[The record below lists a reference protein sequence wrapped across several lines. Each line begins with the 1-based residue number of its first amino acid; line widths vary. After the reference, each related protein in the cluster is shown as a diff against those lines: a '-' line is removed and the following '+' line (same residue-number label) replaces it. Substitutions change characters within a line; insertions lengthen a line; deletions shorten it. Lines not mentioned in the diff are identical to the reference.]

1 MERKPKDG
9 VRKNTTNKSRGKYNN
24 KRAIA
29 PGEDKAVHKQSHND
43 ASWYMSDTQLVNDV
57 ASVSFNTALGNPI
70 TLTGSIGTT
79 LSVNST
85 SVYLPGIMSIY
96 TSPTIGVST
105 DANSPVNIAMRRL
118 YAYVRHANSGHSN
131 YDPADLMIYLLA
143 MDSIYTYWAYMVR
156 AYGVAQVFSRTNKY
170 VGDALL
176 TAMGVDPNIRENL
189 ADFRAYINTFAAK
202 AQQWCVPRV
211 MTYFLRHNWMY
222 SNVYKDED
230 NDKAQMYLY
239 VPASLYKYNATL
251 SEGTAGGLEMRSIN
265 VEMDSSGYLQTKTL
279 PNNYVDLIA
288 MGNDLLNALA
298 GQEDIGIISGDILK
312 AYGADN
318 LWKIDTIPTD
328 YQVIPVFSEEV
339 LEQIH
344 NTAFAG
350 GNIVNA
356 NGDNVGVVGLDVTQD
371 TSIGGGCLK
380 FNPIFNRG
388 THMCLDTLMDTWKE
402 QVSAETVMT
411 ASRNMLSGKPF
422 TPTPGKEVKAL
433 VQATQLRSCGS
444 EICLFGTVFTL
455 NGNVMD
461 RVRIYAT
468 SQYAPN
474 IYNMP
479 RFNEAP
485 IRPIMS
491 SNGTECVGIFG
502 EMTNYGILS
511 KQNIDQI
518 HEVAL
523 MSLFG
528 VPFLK

>member
-1 MERKPKDG
+1 MEKNNSS
-9 VRKNTTNKSRGKYNN
+9 VRKNTKKGSKGRFNPKRG
-24 KRAIA
+24 IA

-43 ASWYMSDTQLVNDV
+43 ASWYMSDSQLVSDV

-70 TLTGSIGTT
+70 TLSGSLGTT
-79 LSVNST
+79 FSVANASVN
-85 SVYLPGIMSIY
+85 LPGIMSIY
-96 TSPTIGVST
+96 TTPTIGVSK

-118 YAYVRHANSGHSN
+118 YSYVRHANSGHSN

-176 TAMGVDPNIRENL
+176 MAMGVNPNIRESL
-189 ADFRAYINTFAAK
+189 ADFRAYINTFSAK

-230 NDKAQMYLY
+230 NDKAQMFMYL
-239 VPASLYKYNATL
+239 PAGLYKYNPTL
-251 SEGTAGGLEMRSIN
+251 TEGLAGGLEMRPITTA
-265 VEMDSSGYLQTKTL
+265 VDSSQALVAKTI
-279 PNNYVDLIA
+279 PNGYVDLIA

-312 AYGADN
+312 AYGAEN
-318 LWKIDTIPTD
+318 LWKIDPIPAD
-328 YQVIPVFSEEV
+328 YQVLPTYSEEV
-339 LEQIH
+339 LEQFH
-344 NTAFAG
+344 NTAFASRYIVDAS
-350 GNIVNA
+350 GN
-356 NGDNVGVVGLDVTQD
+356 VVGLSGLEITQD

-380 FNPIFNRG
+380 FDPKFNG
-388 THMCLDTLMDTWKE
+388 GSHLCMDTLMDTWKP
-402 QVSAETVMT
+402 QVLVDNIMT
-411 ASRNMLSGKPF
+411 ASRNMLAGMPM
-422 TPTPGKEVKAL
+422 TLTPGRDVKSF
-433 VQATQLRSCGS
+433 VRTTTLRACGS
-444 EICLFGTVFTL
+444 EVCLFAIIQTL
-455 NGNVMD
+455 NGNVVTQDIVYDQD
-461 RVRIYAT
+461 RW
-468 SQYAPN
+468 APDV
-474 IYNMP
+474 YNMP

-485 IRPIMS
+485 IRPVMNT
-491 SNGTECVGIFG
+491 NGTAVVGVYG
-502 EMTNYGILS
+502 EMTNYGVLS
-511 KQNIDQI
+511 KQNIEQI

>member
-1 MERKPKDG
+1 MEKKTD
-9 VRKNTTNKSRGKYNN
+9 VRKNVKKNSKGRFNSR
-24 KRAIA
+24 RSSVA

-43 ASWYMSDTQLVNDV
+43 ASWYMSDNQLVTDV

-70 TLTGSIGTT
+70 TLRGALGITY
-79 LSVNST
+79 SVNDA

-96 TSPTIGVST
+96 TTPTIGIST
-105 DANSPVNIAMRRL
+105 NANSPVNIAMRRL
-118 YAYVRHANSGHSN
+118 YTFVRHANSGHSN

-176 TAMGVDPNIRENL
+176 TAMGVDPNIRESL

-230 NDKAQMYLY
+230 NDKAQMFMY
-239 VPASLYKYNATL
+239 VPATLYKYNPTL
-251 SEGTAGGLEMRSIN
+251 SDGAGGLEAFLIAAE
-265 VEMDSSGYLQTKTL
+265 VGSSGYFAYKTL
-279 PNNYVDLIA
+279 PNNYVDLVAI
-288 MGNDLLNALA
+288 GNALLNALA

-312 AYGADN
+312 AYGAEN

-328 YQVIPVFSEEV
+328 YQVIPTFSEEV
-339 LEQIH
+339 LEQFH
-344 NTAFAG
+344 NTAFASRSIM
-350 GNIVNA
+350 NKA
-356 NGDNVGVVGLDVTQD
+356 GDYVGTAGLDVTQD
-371 TSIGGGCLK
+371 TSVGGGCLQ
-380 FNPIFNRG
+380 FNPIFNAG
-388 THMCLDTLMDTWKE
+388 SHTCMDTLMDTWKE
-402 QVSAETVMT
+402 QVTPESIMT
-411 ASRNMLSGKPF
+411 ASRNMLAGVPF
-422 TPTPGKEVKAL
+422 TPSPSSKAL
-433 VQATQLRSCGS
+433 VRAVTLRSCGS
-444 EICLFGTVFTL
+444 ELCLFAVISTL
-455 NGNVMD
+455 AGNVLNRETVYHQD
-461 RVRIYAT
+461 TYIPSAYT
-468 SQYAPN
+468 L
-474 IYNMP
+474 P

-485 IRPIMS
+485 IRPVMDAS
-491 SNGTECVGIFG
+491 GTVMTNLYG
-502 EMTNYGILS
+502 ELTNYGVLS

>member
-1 MERKPKDG
+1 MEKKND
-9 VRKNTTNKSRGKYNN
+9 VRKNVKKSSKGRFNSRRNN
-24 KRAIA
+24 VA

-43 ASWYMSDTQLVNDV
+43 ASWYMADNQLVTDV

-70 TLTGSIGTT
+70 TLRGSLGVTY
-79 LSVNST
+79 SVSDA

-96 TSPTIGVST
+96 TTPTIGIST

-118 YAYVRHANSGHSN
+118 YTYVRHANSGHSN

-176 TAMGVDPNIRENL
+176 TAMGVDPNIRESL

-230 NDKAQMYLY
+230 NDKAQMFMY
-239 VPASLYKYNATL
+239 VPATLYKYNPTI
-251 SEGTAGGLEMRSIN
+251 SDGAGGLEARLIAADISN
-265 VEMDSSGYLQTKTL
+265 TQAFNYKAL
-279 PNNYVDLIA
+279 PNNYVNLIA

-318 LWKIDTIPTD
+318 LWKIDTIPAD
-328 YQVIPVFSEEV
+328 YQVIPTFSEEV
-339 LEQIH
+339 LEQFH
-344 NTAFAG
+344 NTAFASCVLVDKTG
-350 GNIVNA
+350 AGI
-356 NGDNVGVVGLDVTQD
+356 GTVGLNILQD
-371 TSIGGGCLK
+371 TNVGGGCLK
-380 FNPIFNRG
+380 FNPIFNQG
-388 THMCLDTLMDTWKE
+388 SHTCMDTLMDTWKE
-402 QVSAETVMT
+402 QVTPESIMT
-411 ASRNMLSGKPF
+411 ASRNMLAGVPF
-422 TPTPGKEVKAL
+422 APAPGSKAL
-433 VQATQLRSCGS
+433 TRAVTLRSCGS
-444 EICLFGTVFTL
+444 EICMFAVISTL
-455 NGNVMD
+455 SGNVLNRE
-461 RVRIYAT
+461 RVYQSDSYVPDAYT
-468 SQYAPN
+468 L
-474 IYNMP
+474 P

-485 IRPIMS
+485 IRPVMNA
-491 SNGTECVGIFG
+491 NGTAMDNLYG
-502 EMTNYGILS
+502 ELTNYGVLS

>member
-1 MERKPKDG
+1 MEKNSKES
-9 VRKNTTNKSRGKYNN
+9 VRKSAKTRRSKYVGK
-24 KRAIA
+24 KPIA

-43 ASWYMSDTQLVNDV
+43 ASWYMADTQLVNDV
-57 ASVSFNTALGNPI
+57 ASISFNTALGNPI
-70 TLTGSIGTT
+70 TLPGSLGITFNVADA
-79 LSVNST
+79 SVN
-85 SVYLPGIMSIY
+85 LPGIMSIY
-96 TSPTIGVST
+96 TTPTIGVST

-143 MDSIYTYWAYMVR
+143 MDSVYTYWAYMVR

-170 VGDALL
+170 VGDCLL

-230 NDKAQMYLY
+230 NDKAQMFMY
-239 VPASLYKYNATL
+239 VPAALYKYNATL
-251 SEGTAGGLEMRSIN
+251 TEGKAGGLEMRPIATEVTSNGIIN
-265 VEMDSSGYLQTKTL
+265 AKTL
-279 PNNYVDLIA
+279 PNNYVDMVA

-312 AYGADN
+312 AYGAEN
-318 LWKIDTIPTD
+318 LWKIDTIPVD

-339 LEQIH
+339 LEQYH

-350 GNIVNA
+350 AQIANA
-356 NGDNVGVVGLDVTQD
+356 SGDLISYTGLQITQD
-371 TSIGGGCLK
+371 TSVGGGCLK
-380 FNPIFNRG
+380 FNPIINAG
-388 THMCLDTLMDTWKE
+388 SHLCLDTLMDTWRQ
-402 QVSAETVMT
+402 QVTAENIMT
-411 ASRNMLSGKPF
+411 ASRNMLSAKPF
-422 TPTPGKEVKAL
+422 APTPGKDVKAL
-433 VQATQLRSCGS
+433 TSAVQLRSCGS
-444 EICLFGTVFTL
+444 ELCLFGVIYTL
-455 NGNVMD
+455 NGTVLD
-461 RVRIYAT
+461 RAKVYQSANFVPDLYT
-468 SQYAPN
+468 FA
-474 IYNMP
+474 

-485 IRPIMS
+485 IRPVMGA
-491 SNGTECVGIFG
+491 NGTTCVGIYG
-502 EMTNYGILS
+502 EMTNYGVLS